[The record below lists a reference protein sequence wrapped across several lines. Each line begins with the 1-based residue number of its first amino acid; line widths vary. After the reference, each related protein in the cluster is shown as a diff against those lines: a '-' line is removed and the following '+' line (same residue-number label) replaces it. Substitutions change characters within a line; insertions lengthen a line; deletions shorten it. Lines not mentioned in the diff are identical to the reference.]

1 MWHSSC
7 SSTTLDVLLYCS
19 LSFPEQI
26 YLGYWWWYLDA
37 DAHHQYIYVK
47 IVWYHT
53 QWSESRIIR
62 LEIVGV
68 HLNLFCTLR
77 KRWLQVVEIFLIPGL
92 VHLKKHQNSCN
103 KWPLCYMCWWRIL
116 TCELTNLFACL
127 CERLLDFVCNLNRWG
142 SLTTFVFNLQLLK

>member
-53 QWSESRIIR
+53 QWYESRIIR

-68 HLNLFCTLR
+68 HLNLFCTLH
-77 KRWLQVVEIFLIPGL
+77 KWWLQVLEIFLIPGL
-92 VHLKKHQNSCN
+92 VHLKKTSKLMQQMTALLHQLVT
-103 KWPLCYMCWWRIL
+103 KTQMRI
-116 TCELTNLFACL
+116 
-127 CERLLDFVCNLNRWG
+127 DQFVC
-142 SLTTFVFNLQLLK
+142 LLMWEVAGFCL